1 MLDLLLLIF
10 IMVFN
15 IFFIELN
22 NSDNL
27 YIEFNFYEFDVMSVR
42 DNDFL
47 VDLIKFEI
55 WVKGMLEVD
64 EDYYNYIIFKIDLN
78 FKYVRDDIDFGDM
91 YSYIKII
98 YLLFRVLMDNY
109 YSYVISDFS
118 F

>member
-55 WVKGMLEVD
+55 WVNGMLEVD

-78 FKYVRDDIDFGDM
+78 FKYNRDDIDFGDM

>member
-1 MLDLLLLIF
+1 MKEIGYVGFVVIDLLIF

-55 WVKGMLEVD
+55 WVKEVILEVD

-78 FKYVRDDIDFGDM
+78 LKYNRDDIDFGDM

-98 YLLFRVLMDNY
+98 YLFFRVLMDN
-109 YSYVISDFS
+109 
-118 F
+118 